1 MIFSYLTHWIK
12 TFELKHL
19 EQNWQTLPFRNAASK
34 LLTFIVRDHLE
45 PRKGMCIST
54 LCHSPNK
61 RCASWDTLFANQER
75 SPAPID
81 RACSASSSG
90 ASMWTLV
97 SQAKVAPACCSL
109 TVALSSLLA
118 CQHYTSSSLTDNP
131 ILLYLIVT
139 GSFLFSD
146 LSYSLLL
153 GKLIW
158 IHSSLIESH
167 NIFLQRTQLC
177 SFMRLQF
184 SSAPRVALLVGGGP
198 EMAGLLCRPNQ
209 VNFLVEWQKEMVE
222 GMEGAKGLMRPQ
234 SLLVYGQ
241 FNSSQIGP
249 STMPLW
255 PQLPR
260 ESAPQ
265 CISYWGKGNKWVIP
279 SQSHCVDQGVSIKT
293 EIPTWDDVLRYM

>member
-12 TFELKHL
+12 TVELKHL

-45 PRKGMCIST
+45 PRQGMCIST

-61 RCASWDTLFANQER
+61 RHASWDTLLANQE

-81 RACSASSSG
+81 HACPACSSG
-90 ASMWTLV
+90 ASIWTLV
-97 SQAKVAPACCSL
+97 CQAKVAPTCCSL

-118 CQHYTSSSLTDNP
+118 CQHYTSSRLTDNP

-167 NIFLQRTQLC
+167 IFLQRTQLC
-177 SFMRLQF
+177 SFTRLQF
-184 SSAPRVALLVGGGP
+184 SSAPQVALLVGGGP
-198 EMAGLLCRPNQ
+198 EMAGLLCRPKQ
-209 VNFLVEWQKEMVE
+209 VNFFS
-222 GMEGAKGLMRPQ
+222 GMTR
-234 SLLVYGQ
+234 
-241 FNSSQIGP
+241 
-249 STMPLW
+249 
-255 PQLPR
+255 
-260 ESAPQ
+260 
-265 CISYWGKGNKWVIP
+265 GNGGGHGR
-279 SQSHCVDQGVSIKT
+279 S
-293 EIPTWDDVLRYM
+293 